1 MFSLS
6 CRAKASFRN
15 AARMSLVVAFVL
27 SGARATGEERG
38 EWVVAAEK
46 FEADGVPAVYES
58 FPETVPRLLLARIGA
73 IRERMVLSDEKQ
85 LRRLHELSSS
95 RLKLVRDRADLV
107 LERDRVVLSSDGFL
121 VKARKKADAK
131 KKIAQKEKEIEVY
144 DREIRELLDIREGE
158 TPKKDEYRA
167 ERSPITLWKAGKEL
181 YVRPEAMT
189 LGNALA
195 KDGVSALLRGSV
207 KDVAGYLLVTAR
219 LDTGVPGMSPEEIT
233 EAAAYDDIDELVAML
248 TVRMIPALANRE
260 SVRID
265 VTVEPENA
273 EVYVDGK
280 LVNRDAGSVTVFSG
294 EHVISVSAPGYATA
308 TKKAL
313 FEGADAFKVSI
324 ALLEEKTATVA
335 FDTQGLRS
343 SVYFH
348 TRYYGDTP
356 TSVTLPLKP
365 TIGEVQFGFARTWF
379 VLDPSK
385 GFREGA
391 SVGIRPNATETG
403 KKIERTRNAF
413 YWSLGALYLSLPFY
427 MLSYGIAQDKTI
439 AYNDGKL
446 PADSADDVNKWIRI
460 SDVSRGVSIALG
472 INAAFQL
479 TRYILAANRVVPQ
492 FAGDDSK
499 D

>member
-1 MFSLS
+1 VFSLS
-6 CRAKASFRN
+6 FRARDAFRK
-15 AARMSLVVAFVL
+15 AARLSLVVAFVL
-27 SGARATGEERG
+27 SGARSSGEES
-38 EWVVAAEK
+38 ETWVVAAEK
-46 FEADGVPAVYES
+46 FEADAVPAVYES

-73 IRERMVLSDEKQ
+73 IRERMVPSDEKQ

-95 RLKLVRDRADLV
+95 RLKLVRDRADIV

-131 KKIAQKEKEIEVY
+131 KKIAQKEKEIEEY
-144 DREIRELLDIREGE
+144 DRKIRELLDVREGE
-158 TPKKDEYRA
+158 APNKGEYLA
-167 ERSPITLWKAGKEL
+167 ERSPITLWKSGKEL

-195 KDGVSALLRGSV
+195 KDGVSALLCGSV

-219 LDTGVPGMSPEEIT
+219 LDTGVPGMPPEEIT
-233 EAAAYDDIDELVAML
+233 EAAAYDDIDELVATM
-248 TVRMIPALANRE
+248 TVRMIPALANKE
-260 SVRID
+260 PVRID
-265 VTVEPENA
+265 VSAEPENA
-273 EVYVDGK
+273 EVYIDGK
-280 LVNRDAGSVTVFSG
+280 LVPRESRTVTVFSG

-308 TKKAL
+308 TKKAR

-324 ALLEEKTATVA
+324 ALLEEKTATIA
-335 FDTQGLRS
+335 FDTRGLQS
-343 SVYFH
+343 SVYFNA
-348 TRYYGDTP
+348 RYYGDTP
-356 TSVTLPLKP
+356 TTVTLPLKP

-379 VLDPSK
+379 VLDPTK

-391 SVGIRPNATETG
+391 SVAIRPNSAETS
-403 KKIERTRNAF
+403 KRIEKTRNSF

-446 PADSADDVNKWIRI
+446 PSDSVDDVNKWIRI

-479 TRYILAANRVVPQ
+479 TRYILAANRVIPQ